1 MTKIWIDPLIGP
13 TLSTGTASPSKA
25 ANLTNPALALEEP
38 TTIQNS
44 WRPRIRSMIIS
55 NIELVW
61 SPTSQPKPESNITIE
76 TCSNI

>member
-1 MTKIWIDPLIGP
+1 MTKIWIDPLIGL

-44 WRPRIRSMIIS
+44 
-55 NIELVW
+55 
-61 SPTSQPKPESNITIE
+61 
-76 TCSNI
+76 